1 MSVNCDLDQWLEPRL
16 AGAPGELAEAVRRL
30 LQEGSADSDNTSPD
44 IPGALA
50 GAAMRGFDGVLAS
63 DDAPRKVALRL
74 LAADAALTYAFE
86 AAATLGR
93 DVDALARHLG
103 PNGELGRRLARQRS
117 GSRQGGET

>member
-30 LQEGSADSDNTSPD
+30 LQEVSTESDSNSSDVSEV
-44 IPGALA
+44 LA
-50 GAAMRGFDGVLAS
+50 GAAMRGFDGVLAT

-86 AAATLGR
+86 AAATLGG
-93 DVDALARHLG
+93 DVYALARHLG